1 MRERV
6 GSGGSRTSD
15 MDDLE
20 DVLEVRMTGGSN
32 GSSKMLLPL
41 VSSRFQS
48 ADDDDNDKQGKK
60 RRRRD
65 WIKRLRG
72 ATLSCLLQRPG
83 GARSVWKCALLL
95 GLLAVLVIGGST
107 LMALEVVG
115 RLRFS
120 GYFVPPRAH
129 NGQLGFYHEMDV
141 DMQTLKDTT
150 GRPDGKLFP
159 ASALNPREVKA
170 WVAERRK
177 RTNGRKFLV
186 GCTSHWKGYVLR
198 SFLSLFEELKGDH
211 GWEDLDTSKNPMKVI
226 YDLDRKRAPSAMI
239 FCLNSFYY
247 PMALLQEYN
256 AYFHELRALGTIVAV
271 WNDDLHYYD
280 QFNPMTLRDEILTK
294 VDVLV
299 GTYTYFMDDYFAQ
312 VTDTVNERDLPLT
325 LWLPHS
331 SGPDFVNATFNE
343 YPINKIVLSGKLG
356 SNWYPLRHWLGIYQQ
371 DHRDIMD
378 VYQHSGYYVADN
390 QSAIYASY
398 LRSYRTGITTT
409 LIFQYVIAK
418 IFEIPSTGAL
428 LAVNRD
434 VAPLLA
440 ALGMNEGE
448 HYIRVVRDLK
458 DVPEGFEHLE
468 EPLVSCS
475 EDGEELRTY
484 LCFRRLGS
492 EDLSGS
498 KWSILN
504 QKAGNW
510 IDVKDLSSNKWTVAQ
525 ILHHSASEIRVHIP
539 TWKKGRD
546 EFLSRSTC
554 RNRVAKLGTHTNVYM
569 SPAYPFPRKQGSMWN
584 ANMKD
589 LQQAREQFDKYF
601 YDREK
606 QKSYL
611 PRLLIPFVE
620 KSLLC
625 TFLSS
630 DLANE
635 MNTFHQH
642 VLKNVVACML
652 GNDAD
657 NVMVYMLSLLRMILN
672 GHNSC
677 MFFYIKYPGSY
688 TAAKYQR
695 LVYTSYLEA
704 FASSFSVLPIQ
715 TLR

>member
-65 WIKRLRG
+65 WLKRLRG

-141 DMQTLKDTT
+141 DMQTLKDIT

-312 VTDTVNERDLPLT
+312 VIDTVNERDLPLT

-448 HYIRVVRDLK
+448 HYVGFDRRDPEALIWWANEPSNWPEIDRIRLAGMEIVREQHLVTNRVQALDLFMMEGEVVYQNPPALRLTSPCPSRALPD
-458 DVPEGFEHLE
+458 E
-468 EPLVSCS
+468 S
-475 EDGEELRTY
+475 ECQTRFDRESFYKCDRWFCGAH
-484 LCFRRLGS
+484 
-492 EDLSGS
+492 
-498 KWSILN
+498 SILPLW
-504 QKAGNW
+504 G
-510 IDVKDLSSNKWTVAQ
+510 
-525 ILHHSASEIRVHIP
+525 
-539 TWKKGRD
+539 
-546 EFLSRSTC
+546 LSR
-554 RNRVAKLGTHTNVYM
+554 
-569 SPAYPFPRKQGSMWN
+569 
-584 ANMKD
+584 
-589 LQQAREQFDKYF
+589 
-601 YDREK
+601 
-606 QKSYL
+606 
-611 PRLLIPFVE
+611 
-620 KSLLC
+620 
-625 TFLSS
+625 
-630 DLANE
+630 
-635 MNTFHQH
+635 
-642 VLKNVVACML
+642 
-652 GNDAD
+652 
-657 NVMVYMLSLLRMILN
+657 
-672 GHNSC
+672 
-677 MFFYIKYPGSY
+677 
-688 TAAKYQR
+688 
-695 LVYTSYLEA
+695 
-704 FASSFSVLPIQ
+704 
-715 TLR
+715 